1 VKLLAFN
8 WRDPK
13 HPEAGGAELH
23 LFEILRRCV
32 RDGDTAVW
40 LAERFPGAP
49 QEELVGGIRVVR
61 AGSWY
66 NAPLALASLYRRRFR
81 GERFDLILED
91 INKTPF
97 FAPLYARA
105 PVLAVVPH
113 LFGSAV
119 FHEAPLPIGLLVYA
133 QESAVPVVYRRTP
146 FLAISESTRDDL
158 ARRGIDRRRIR
169 VVRCGLTQ
177 EDYAVTTPPEGRD
190 APVVVFL
197 GRLRKYKGA
206 QHAIRAM
213 ALVRKDV
220 PGARLDVVGDGPY
233 RGALERLA
241 ASLSLSEHIRF
252 LGALPHAGKV
262 EALNAAQ
269 VGVMPSP
276 KEGWGLTV
284 IEANACGVPVVASRS
299 PGLVESVKEGETGIL
314 VPHGD
319 AAALAAAVV
328 RLLEDRPLRLRMA
341 AAAIAWAHT
350 FDWETCYRESRAV
363 MAEAASAGASPAG
376 AP

>member
-1 VKLLAFN
+1 VKVLAFN

-49 QEELVGGIRVVR
+49 EEETVGGIRVVR

-66 NAPLALASLYRRRFR
+66 NAPLALAALYRRRFR

-97 FAPLYARA
+97 FTPLYARA

-119 FHEAPLPIGLLVYA
+119 FQEASLPIGLVVRV
-133 QESAVPVVYRRTP
+133 QESAVPFVYRHTP

-158 ARRGIDRRRIR
+158 AARGIDPSRIH

-177 EDYAVTTPPEGRD
+177 EDYEVITPPERRVD
-190 APVVVFL
+190 PVVVFL

-213 ALVRKDV
+213 ALVLRDV

-233 RGALERLA
+233 RPALERLT
-241 ASLSLSEHIRF
+241 ASLGLAERVRF
-252 LGALPHAGKV
+252 LGALPHRRKV

-284 IEANACGVPVVASRS
+284 IEGNACGVPVVASRS
-299 PGLVESVKEGETGIL
+299 PGLVESVRDGETGIL

-319 AAALAAAVV
+319 VAAIAGAVV
-328 RLLEDRPLRLRMA
+328 RLLSDRGLRLRMA
-341 AAAIAWAHT
+341 DAAIAWART
-350 FDWETCYRESRAV
+350 FDWETCYRDSRAV
-363 MAEAASAGASPAG
+363 MAEAASAGAAR
-376 AP
+376 

>member
-1 VKLLAFN
+1 VKVLAFN

-32 RDGDTAVW
+32 RDGDAAVW

-49 QEELVGGIRVVR
+49 EEETVGGIRVVR

-66 NAPLALASLYRRRFR
+66 NAPLALAALYRRRFR

-119 FHEAPLPIGLLVYA
+119 FQETSLPIGIVVRI
-133 QESAVPVVYRRTP
+133 QESAVPFVYRHTP

-158 ARRGIDRRRIR
+158 AARGIDPSRIH

-177 EDYAVTTPPEGRD
+177 EDYEVITPPERRVD
-190 APVVVFL
+190 PVVVFL

-213 ALVRKDV
+213 ALVLRDV

-233 RGALERLA
+233 RPALERLT
-241 ASLSLSEHIRF
+241 ASLGLEEHVRF
-252 LGALPHAGKV
+252 LGALPHRRKV

-284 IEANACGVPVVASRS
+284 IEGNACGVPVVASRS
-299 PGLVESVKEGETGIL
+299 PGLVESVRDGETGIL

-319 AAALAAAVV
+319 AAAIAVAVV
-328 RLLEDRPLRLRMA
+328 RLLSDRALRLRMA
-341 AAAIAWAHT
+341 DAAIAWAHT
-350 FDWETCYRESRAV
+350 FDWETCYRDSRAV
-363 MAEAASAGASPAG
+363 MAEAASAGAAAG
-376 AP
+376 